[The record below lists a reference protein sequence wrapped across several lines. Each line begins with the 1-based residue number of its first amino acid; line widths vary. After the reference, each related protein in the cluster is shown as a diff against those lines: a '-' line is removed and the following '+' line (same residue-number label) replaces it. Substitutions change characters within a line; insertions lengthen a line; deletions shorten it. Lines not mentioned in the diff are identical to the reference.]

1 MLHNYSFVNLP
12 RQAIAPRRLLY
23 ISLETASKAY
33 RHTPLLLYKNV
44 TCNATV
50 GFFPLL

>member
-23 ISLETASKAY
+23 ISLETASQVKTLVLNNLVKEAFQ
-33 RHTPLLLYKNV
+33 PDDNLE
-44 TCNATV
+44 
-50 GFFPLL
+50 F